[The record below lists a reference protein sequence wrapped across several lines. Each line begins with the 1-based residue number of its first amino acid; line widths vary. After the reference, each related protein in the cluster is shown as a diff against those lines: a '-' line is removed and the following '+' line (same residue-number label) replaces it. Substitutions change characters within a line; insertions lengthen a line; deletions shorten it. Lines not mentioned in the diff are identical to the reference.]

1 MLLLLVLLVTHI
13 GGGGAVAVIVN
24 SLHTS
29 GAWRREAVI
38 HPLHTGPGGDIV
50 LSIRVQGGYCPL
62 LSPYTLNNSMMGA
75 IFD

>member
-1 MLLLLVLLVTHI
+1 MI
-13 GGGGAVAVIVN
+13 RSAAAAAGGAASDPHRRGRCGGRY

-50 LSIRVQGGYCPL
+50 LSIHTGLGGI
-62 LSPYTLNNSMMGA
+62 LSSP
-75 IFD
+75 